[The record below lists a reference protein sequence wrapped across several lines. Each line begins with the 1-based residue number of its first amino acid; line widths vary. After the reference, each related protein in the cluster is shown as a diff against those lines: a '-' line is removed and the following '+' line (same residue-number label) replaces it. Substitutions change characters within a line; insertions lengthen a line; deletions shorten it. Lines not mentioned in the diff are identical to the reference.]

1 MCRLL
6 SIERGRLKII
16 FQTTFDITGDMRI
29 SLGYEPSYVCCRPD
43 YDMVWNH
50 SVTIKTACVRTAHTL
65 HLNLKVC
72 VACSSRVC
80 GVATHAAGMDAGY
93 GLLAVIKFSA
103 AEAALTDADGN
114 ALKQEELF
122 FMVEKD

>member
-1 MCRLL
+1 M
-6 SIERGRLKII
+6 
-16 FQTTFDITGDMRI
+16 
-29 SLGYEPSYVCCRPD
+29 
-43 YDMVWNH
+43 
-50 SVTIKTACVRTAHTL
+50 RTAHTL

-72 VACSSRVC
+72 VARSSRVC

-103 AEAALTDADGN
+103 AEAVLTDADGN

-122 FMVEKD
+122 FTVEKD